1 MRIRRLHK
9 KPAQLEIA
17 AFLNLIVV
25 LVPFLLSTSVFSR
38 LAVLELALPAQSAAF
53 DKLTGDLKLEVV
65 IRPDALEVGLQIG
78 GLIERIPNIAATPG
92 ATGASSTIGATG
104 ATVAPG
110 SPAATAA
117 TASAA
122 PAYDIRTLSDLIEQI
137 KAKFPD
143 VTTATILAQPDT
155 PYDVLVQVMDAVRS
169 GHQVQ
174 GAKVV
179 RVDLFPDISI
189 GDAPVAAT
197 VGGAGTPA
205 ARGS

>member
-38 LAVLELALPAQSAAF
+38 LAVLELTLPAQSASF
-53 DKLTGDLKLEVV
+53 DKLTGDLKLEIV
-65 IRPDALEVGLQIG
+65 IRPDALEVGDQLG
-78 GLIERIPNIAATPG
+78 GLIERIPNIAGAAVTPT
-92 ATGASSTIGATG
+92 AASATG
-104 ATVAPG
+104 ATAAAVATG
-110 SPAATAA
+110 NTGPA
-117 TASAA
+117 SGA
-122 PAYDIRTLSDLIEQI
+122 PAYDIRTLGDLVQQI
-137 KAKFPD
+137 KEKFPD

-169 GHQVQ
+169 GRQAR

-189 GDAPVAAT
+189 GDAPVAAQT
-197 VGGAGTPA
+197 AGASPVAPARTP
-205 ARGS
+205 

>member
-78 GLIERIPNIAATPG
+78 GLIERIPNIAATTG

-110 SPAATAA
+110 SPAAA